1 MRIVSLVNGSLLSEA
16 ASLYAIT
23 YAKSVQ
29 LPLTLLFIDNG
40 LESIEHFRLSELS
53 LKELA
58 KAQDVDI
65 EVIIL
70 AGDILDT
77 LHHFAQLYAIDTLF
91 CATRKQSSSHSFSD
105 KIVAARLEMD
115 IAVVKVKNVSH
126 VRSYHRV
133 LFAAGSSINVHA
145 YMLWLG
151 LLKDNE
157 ALGKL
162 YLQNNRSAFK
172 TTTTSGLKYEAEPFV
187 QMAKMLHKSVE
198 VVNTLQ
204 PVNPEAMNNYL
215 IANNLDLVIYD
226 AHAYSKRILNQV
238 SDESSINSILY
249 YSWKV

>member
-1 MRIVSLVNGSLLSEA
+1 MRVVSLVNGSLLSEA
-16 ASLYAIT
+16 ASIYAIA

-40 LESIEHFRLSELS
+40 LESKERFRLSEAS

-58 KAQDVDI
+58 KAQEVDV
-65 EVIIL
+65 EVVIL
-70 AGDILDT
+70 EGDTLVA
-77 LHHFAQLYAIDTLF
+77 LHHFVQLYAIDTLF
-91 CATRKQSSSHSFSD
+91 CATRKQSKSHSFSD
-105 KIVAARLEMD
+105 KIVAAGLETD

-133 LFAAGSSINVHA
+133 LFVAGSSVNPHA
-145 YMLWLG
+145 YVLWLG
-151 LLKDNE
+151 LLNENE

-162 YLQNNRSAFK
+162 YLQNSRSAFK
-172 TTTTSGLKYEAEPFV
+172 ATTKSGLKYEAEPFV
-187 QMAKMLHKSVE
+187 QIAKMLHKSVE

-204 PVNPEAMNNYL
+204 PINPETMNNYL

-226 AHAYSKRILNQV
+226 ARAYSKRVLNQV

>member
-1 MRIVSLVNGSLLSEA
+1 MRVVSLVNGSLLSEA

-40 LESIEHFRLSELS
+40 LESIEHFRLSEAS

-58 KAQDVDI
+58 KAQEVDV
-65 EVIIL
+65 EVVIL
-70 AGDILDT
+70 EGDMLVT
-77 LHHFAQLYAIDTLF
+77 LHHFMQLYAVDTLF
-91 CATRKQSSSHSFSD
+91 CATRKESKRHSFSD
-105 KIVAARLEMD
+105 KIVAAGLETD
-115 IAVVKVKNVSH
+115 IAVVKIKNVSH

-133 LFAAGSSINVHA
+133 LFAAGNSINAHV
-145 YMLWLG
+145 YTLWLG
-151 LLKDNE
+151 LLSEQDS
-157 ALGKL
+157 LGKL
-162 YLQNNRSAFK
+162 YLQNSRSASK
-172 TTTTSGLKYEAEPFV
+172 ATTKSGLKYEAEPFV
-187 QMAKMLHKSVE
+187 QIAKMLHKSVE

-226 AHAYSKRILNQV
+226 AHAYSKKVLNQI